1 MPALPHCKHQ
11 VLKEKE
17 KDEGGDGGEQEGVEL
32 RQIEKREAVDVCVG
46 KGCAWYVRYSV
57 TVFEA
62 WESQQ
67 SQSLLKGLSAPF

>member
-1 MPALPHCKHQ
+1 MEIMPALPHCKHQ

-46 KGCAWYVRYSV
+46 KGCA
-57 TVFEA
+57 
-62 WESQQ
+62 
-67 SQSLLKGLSAPF
+67 